1 VKKAEGMIANQL
13 ACNDSVMLS
22 QERNQTV
29 SNVTQKL
36 EYMFSFMCLIAG
48 AMAIFLEKNWFKNI
62 ND

>member
-1 VKKAEGMIANQL
+1 MITNQL